1 MTVLPRSSILPYLHA
16 GKVRALAVLGN
27 QRWTQ
32 LPDVP
37 SMQDLGLDVSY
48 VPWTGLLAQA
58 DLPQAIVNRL
68 RMAVATAVADPA
80 FKAMVEKSGGT
91 LAYMDAGEFQ
101 KYWSGDITRL
111 NDVIKRIGK
120 SD

>member
-1 MTVLPRSSILPYLHA
+1 M
-16 GKVRALAVLGN
+16 
-27 QRWTQ
+27 
-32 LPDVP
+32 
-37 SMQDLGLDVSY
+37 
-48 VPWTGLLAQA
+48 PWTGLLAQA

-68 RMAVATAVADPA
+68 RMAVAKAVADPA

-101 KYWSGDITRL
+101 KYWTGDITRL